1 MTPSGY
7 KEALGKELQSI
18 LQYWMAY
25 TPDPRQ
31 GGFFGRVDEN
41 DRPDPTAPKGL
52 VLNSRILW
60 TFSAAYRH
68 TGSGVYPHTGSG
80 VYLSMA
86 RRAYEY
92 LLARFLDR
100 EYGGAFWSLDAA
112 GNPLNARKQIY
123 GQAFCLYGLSEFYQ
137 ATGEPAAL
145 KEAIDLFRLIE
156 THSFD
161 HRHKGYYEAFTRDWQ
176 QPEDLRLSQKDA
188 NEQKTMNTHLHVLEA
203 YSNLYKSWPDDL
215 LRQRIC
221 DLLEVFERHIIGK
234 DSASLGLFFTEDWEP
249 RSAIISYGHDIE
261 AAWLLQEA
269 AETISDK
276 SQTPANTKQ
285 TIDDKAR
292 VDKARSLAL
301 RIATAAAQGLDTDGG
316 LWYEKDD
323 GHLIAEKHWW
333 PQAEAMVGFLNAWQ
347 ISGDDLWWQR
357 SVMAWTFIRQYLKA
371 PGAKEWYWGVLADHT
386 PMPGQD
392 KAGFWKCPYHNSRAC
407 LEILRRLQECQGV

>member
-1 MTPSGY
+1 MTPTGY
-7 KEALGKELQSI
+7 REALAKELQSI

-31 GGFFGRVDEN
+31 GGFIGRVDEN

-60 TFSAAYRH
+60 TFSAAYLH
-68 TGSGVYPHTGSG
+68 SASGA
-80 VYLSMA
+80 YLSVA

-100 EYGGAFWSLDAA
+100 EYGGAFWSLDAS

-123 GQAFCLYGLSEFYQ
+123 GQAFCLYGLSEFYR
-137 ATGEPAAL
+137 ATREPTAL

-161 HRHKGYYEAFTRDWQ
+161 HRRKGYYEAFTRDWQ
-176 QPEDLRLSQKDA
+176 QPDDLRLSEKDA
-188 NEQKTMNTHLHVLEA
+188 NEQKSMNTHLHVLEA

-221 DLLEVFERHIIGK
+221 DLLEVFDRHIIGK
-234 DSASLGLFFTEDWEP
+234 NSASLGLFFTEDWEP
-249 RSAIISYGHDIE
+249 RSATISYGHDIE
-261 AAWLLQEA
+261 ASWLLQEA
-269 AETISDK
+269 AETISGKAQTLDDK
-276 SQTPANTKQ
+276 QQTIDNAKQ
-285 TIDDKAR
+285 TIDDKDR
-292 VDKARSLAL
+292 IDRTRSLSL
-301 RIATAAAQGLDTDGG
+301 RIAAAAAEGLDTDGG
-316 LWYEKDD
+316 LWYEKDE
-323 GHLIAEKHWW
+323 GGLIAQKHWW
-333 PQAEAMVGFLNAWQ
+333 PQAEGMIGFLNAWQ
-347 ISGDDLWWQR
+347 ISGDDVWWQR
-357 SVMAWTFIRQYLKA
+357 SVMAWSFVRQYLKA
-371 PGAKEWYWGVLADHT
+371 PGGKEWYWGVLADHT

-407 LEILRRLQECQGV
+407 LEILRRLQECQAG